1 MFSRP
6 AWVGTTTSLIRI
18 TKVEFTDT
26 ATILSF
32 HERHKPG
39 WWIRIAKDSWLL
51 GDDNRT
57 YKALRGEGI
66 VLGEQYV
73 TPPSGEGEFK
83 VLFEPMPRKTRFFDF
98 IEGNMKGAFR
108 IYGVHEEG
116 HAPKVPKGGDTFV
129 MTPELERQFFTADTA
144 CVKGRIEGY
153 SRSQGYSTMLFDR
166 SEAATGESTPIT
178 VDIRED
184 GTFECR
190 FRAFHPEEGSLLIQ
204 GKDFYHYLN
213 FYVVPGQTTEMLVK
227 KDWNVVYTSSPSGP
241 FGRNRSLG
249 HDISELC
256 RYPYNELSADADS
269 LDFKGFT
276 DNALQ
281 KMHRRLQVA
290 DYVAWR
296 LGYTPWERHWAAC
309 YTRLQHG
316 RAIFSYEMNR
326 RFSASGE
333 DWALYCDPANYRFMR
348 EMPCNDVSALVLSDL
363 DNFMNH
369 YEFAPVM
376 RCKTYQVMLPD
387 SVAEDD
393 AYMMAADT
401 AIVGADEPSLFG
413 RMVILRGLSSDLI
426 NGYSSAPSMYDS
438 IYQNRM
444 AYMDREVLR
453 EQAGRLLEQARR
465 RNSLTYALPDT
476 EGGRLLRR
484 LTEKYRG
491 KYVLIDFWGLSC
503 GPCRYGIEHSKTMRE
518 ALRNH
523 PDVDFLFISAEGDGP
538 EDDYRRYVDEH
549 LAGEDVVRLSRDDF
563 NRLMELFNFL
573 GIPHYETLDREGNV
587 VRNGLRYEPEEG
599 FLQQLER
606 LERQMSHDG
615 KFHCRLTGTVEN
627 EVEAES
633 LVLHR
638 YGLDARVKP
647 YISIPVHNGKF
658 AYDLYTDQ
666 VEAWTLYLRSDWT
679 KGSYCPVTFL
689 SENADFR
696 FTFPKK
702 GKPGVETVGVENRL
716 MLEN

>member
-6 AWVGTTTSLIRI
+6 AWVGSTTSRIRI

-32 HERHKPG
+32 HEQYKPG
-39 WWIRIAKDSWLL
+39 WWIRISRNASLL

-83 VLFEPMPRKTRFFDF
+83 VLFEPMSRKTRFFDF
-98 IEGNMKGAFR
+98 IEGNMRGAFR

-129 MTPELERQFFTADTA
+129 MTPELERQFFTADTT

-153 SRSQGYSTMLFDR
+153 SRSQGYSTMLFNR
-166 SEAATGESTPIT
+166 MEVTTGERIPIT

-184 GTFECR
+184 GTFEFR
-190 FRAFHPEEGSLLIQ
+190 FRAFYPMEGNLIIE
-204 GKDFYHYLN
+204 GKNLYEYLN
-213 FYVVPGQTTEMLVK
+213 FYAVPGQTTEMLVK

-241 FGRNRSLG
+241 FGRNRSLE

-256 RYPYNELSADADS
+256 MYPYNEFSADADS
-269 LDFKGFT
+269 LDFKGFI
-276 DNALQ
+276 DNAMQ
-281 KMHRRLQVA
+281 RMHRRLQIA

-296 LGYTPWERHWAAC
+296 FGYTPWERHWAAC

-316 RAIFSYEMNR
+316 RTIFDYQMNR
-326 RFSASGE
+326 HSSTSGE

-348 EMPCNDVSALVLSDL
+348 EMPCNDVSALAIYDL
-363 DNFMNH
+363 DIFMNR
-369 YEFAPVM
+369 YEYAPVM
-376 RCKTYQVMLPD
+376 RSKTYQVMMPD

-393 AYMMAADT
+393 ASMMAIDT
-401 AIVGADEPSLFG
+401 AIVGTDEPSFFG
-413 RMVILRGLSSDLI
+413 RMVILRELSSDLI
-426 NGYSSAPSMYDS
+426 NGYNNAPSMYDS
-438 IYQNRM
+438 IYRNRM
-444 AYMDREVLR
+444 VYMDREVLR
-453 EQAGRLLEQARR
+453 AQAGRLLEQVRR
-465 RNSLTYALPDT
+465 HNSLTYALPDT
-476 EGGRLLRR
+476 KGGRLLRR

-491 KYVLIDFWGLSC
+491 KYVLIDFWGMSC
-503 GPCRYGIEHSKTMRE
+503 GPCRSGIEHSKTMRE

-523 PDVDFLFISAEGDGP
+523 PDVDFLFISAEGDGS
-538 EDDYRRYVDEH
+538 EADYRKYVDEH
-549 LAGEDVVRLSRDDF
+549 LAGEDVVQVSRDDF

-587 VRNGLRYEPEEG
+587 VRSGLQYGPEER

-606 LERQMSHDG
+606 LERQAGHDG

-627 EVEAES
+627 GVEAES
-633 LVLHR
+633 LMLHR

-647 YISIPVHNGKF
+647 YISIPVHNGTF

-666 VEAWTLYLRSDWT
+666 VEAWTLYLRSDWIN
-679 KGSYCPVTFL
+679 GCYRPVTFL
-689 SENADFR
+689 SENADFHI
-696 FTFPKK
+696 TFPKAER
-702 GKPGVETVGVENRL
+702 PEVETEGMGFPV
-716 MLEN
+716 